1 MTETTVPAEFLRDLD
16 GVQDPLVSRLLAML
30 VALGGEVF
38 LLRAEVERMKQAL
51 AERGGLAAE
60 DLERVRRS
68 DSYTAWLAGEERR
81 FAAQLV
87 DPLRRERDV
96 ARPGRPAEAVS

>member
-1 MTETTVPAEFLRDLD
+1 MTETTVPVEFLRDLD
-16 GVQDPLVSRLLAML
+16 GISDPLVSRLLATL

-38 LLRAEVERMKQAL
+38 LLRAEIERMKQAL

-68 DSYTAWLAGEERR
+68 DSYTAWLAAEERR

-96 ARPGRPAEAVS
+96 ARPGQPVGTVS